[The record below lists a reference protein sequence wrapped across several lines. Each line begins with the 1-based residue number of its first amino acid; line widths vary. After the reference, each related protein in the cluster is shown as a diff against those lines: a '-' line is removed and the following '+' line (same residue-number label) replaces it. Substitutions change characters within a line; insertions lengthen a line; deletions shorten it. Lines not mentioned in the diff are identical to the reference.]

1 MDRILSA
8 DGTSIACRRQ
18 GEGPP
23 LVLVGGALS
32 SAATDAPLAALL
44 APRFTVVTY
53 DRRGRGASGSGGAA
67 GVRGEPTKDGSGAA
81 GVRGEIEDLTAVVG
95 AAGPGASVFGMSSG
109 GALALEAAA
118 AGLPVELLAVY
129 EPPYTPGTSGR
140 LLKARRT
147 ARLHRLLAAGDR
159 AGAVELF
166 LSATGV
172 DPATVA
178 RMRRAPLWPGLEALA
193 PTLAY
198 DDALLGDGAVP
209 AERFAAV
216 TARTLVVCGGFSPA
230 PARAATRTLAEAL
243 PRARHRTLT
252 GQTHEVAPQVLAPV
266 LADFFARDVY
276 VRQAS

>member
-8 DGTSIACRRQ
+8 DSTPIAYRRQ

-32 SAATDAPLAALL
+32 TAATDAPLGALL

-53 DRRGRGASGSGGAA
+53 DRRGRGASGSGAD
-67 GVRGEPTKDGSGAA
+67 GVR
-81 GVRGEIEDLTAVVG
+81 REIEDLSAVVR
-95 AAGPGASVFGMSSG
+95 AAGTGASVFGMSSG

-118 AGLPVELLAVY
+118 AGLPVGLLAVY
-129 EPPYTPGTSGR
+129 EPPYTPGASGLR
-140 LLKARRT
+140 FKAHCT
-147 ARLHRLLAAGDR
+147 DRLHRLLAAGDR

-166 LSATGV
+166 LTATGV

-178 RMRRAPLWPGLEALA
+178 RMRRAPLWAGLEGLA
-193 PTLAY
+193 HTLAY
-198 DDALLGDGAVP
+198 DDALLGDGAIP

-216 TARTLVVCGGFSPA
+216 TARTLVVCGGFSS
-230 PARAATRTLAEAL
+230 ARARASTRTLAEAL

-252 GQTHEVAPQVLAPV
+252 GQMREVAPQVLAPV

>member
-8 DGTSIACRRQ
+8 DGTPIAYRRQ

-32 SAATDAPLAALL
+32 TAATDAPLAALL

-53 DRRGRGASGSGGAA
+53 DRRGRGASGGGA
-67 GVRGEPTKDGSGAA
+67 GTVR
-81 GVRGEIEDLTAVVG
+81 REIEDLAAVVG
-95 AAGPGASVFGMSSG
+95 AAGSGASVFGMSSG

-118 AGLPVELLAVY
+118 AGLPVGLLAVY
-129 EPPYTPGTSGR
+129 EPPYTPGASGLR
-140 LLKARRT
+140 LKARCT
-147 ARLHRLLAAGDR
+147 DRLHRLLAAGNR

-166 LSATGV
+166 LTATGV

-193 PTLAY
+193 HTLAY

-209 AERFAAV
+209 VERFAAV
-216 TARTLVVCGGFSPA
+216 TARTLVVCGGFSSA
-230 PARAATRTLAEAL
+230 GTRAATRTLAEAL

-252 GQTHEVAPQVLAPV
+252 GQMREVAPQVLAPV

>member
-8 DGTSIACRRQ
+8 DSTPIACHRR

-23 LVLVGGALS
+23 LVLVGGALGT
-32 SAATDAPLAALL
+32 AAADASLAALL

-53 DRRGRGASGSGGAA
+53 DRRGRGASGSGGAVGVA
-67 GVRGEPTKDGSGAA
+67 GVR
-81 GVRGEIEDLTAVVG
+81 REIEDLAAVVT

-129 EPPYTPGTSGR
+129 EPPYTPGASGL
-140 LLKARRT
+140 LLKAR
-147 ARLHRLLAAGDR
+147 ASDRLHRLLAAGDR

-166 LSATGV
+166 LTATGV
-172 DPATVA
+172 DPATVD

-198 DDALLGDGAVP
+198 DDAVLGDGAVP
-209 AERFAAV
+209 VERFAAV
-216 TARTLVVCGGFSPA
+216 TARTLVVCGGFSSA
-230 PARAATRTLAEAL
+230 RSRAATRTLAEAL

>member
-8 DGTSIACRRQ
+8 DGTPIACRRQ

-53 DRRGRGASGSGGAA
+53 DRRGRGASGS
-67 GVRGEPTKDGSGAA
+67 VRQEPAKDGSGAS
-81 GVRGEIEDLTAVVG
+81 GVRREIEDLAAVVA

-166 LSATGV
+166 LSAAGV

-230 PARAATRTLAEAL
+230 PARAATRTLADAL
-243 PRARHRTLT
+243 RRARHRTLT

-266 LADFFARDVY
+266 LADFFAQDVY

>member
-8 DGTSIACRRQ
+8 DSTPIAYRRQ

-32 SAATDAPLAALL
+32 TAATDAPLAALL

-53 DRRGRGASGSGGAA
+53 DRRGRGASGGGAD
-67 GVRGEPTKDGSGAA
+67 GVR
-81 GVRGEIEDLTAVVG
+81 REIEDLSAVVR
-95 AAGPGASVFGMSSG
+95 AAGTGASVFGMSSG

-118 AGLPVELLAVY
+118 AGLPVGLLAVY
-129 EPPYTPGTSGR
+129 EPPYTPGASGLR
-140 LLKARRT
+140 SKARCT
-147 ARLHRLLAAGDR
+147 DRLHGLLAAGDR

-166 LSATGV
+166 LTATGV

-178 RMRRAPLWPGLEALA
+178 RMRRAPLWAGLEALA
-193 PTLAY
+193 HTLAC
-198 DDALLGDGAVP
+198 DDALLGDGAIP

-216 TARTLVVCGGFSPA
+216 TARTLVVCGGFSS
-230 PARAATRTLAEAL
+230 ARARASTRTLAEAL

-252 GQTHEVAPQVLAPV
+252 GQMREVAPQVLAPV

>member
-8 DGTSIACRRQ
+8 DSTPIAYRRQ

-32 SAATDAPLAALL
+32 TAATDAPLAALL

-53 DRRGRGASGSGGAA
+53 DRRGRGASGSGAD
-67 GVRGEPTKDGSGAA
+67 GVR
-81 GVRGEIEDLTAVVG
+81 REIEDLSAVVR
-95 AAGPGASVFGMSSG
+95 AAGTGASVFGMSSG

-118 AGLPVELLAVY
+118 AGLPVGLLAVY
-129 EPPYTPGTSGR
+129 EPPYTPGASGLR
-140 LLKARRT
+140 FKARCT
-147 ARLHRLLAAGDR
+147 DRLHGMLAAGDR

-166 LSATGV
+166 LTATGV
-172 DPATVA
+172 DAATVA

-193 PTLAY
+193 HTLAY
-198 DDALLGDGAVP
+198 DDALLGDGAIP
-209 AERFAAV
+209 AERFTAV
-216 TARTLVVCGGFSPA
+216 TARTLVVCGGFSS
-230 PARAATRTLAEAL
+230 ARARASTRTLAEAL

-252 GQTHEVAPQVLAPV
+252 GQMREVAPQVLAPV

>member
-8 DGTSIACRRQ
+8 DSTPIAYRRQ

-32 SAATDAPLAALL
+32 TAATDAPLAALL

-53 DRRGRGASGSGGAA
+53 DRRGRGASGSGAD
-67 GVRGEPTKDGSGAA
+67 GVR
-81 GVRGEIEDLTAVVG
+81 REIEDLSAVVR
-95 AAGPGASVFGMSSG
+95 AAGTGASVFGMSSG

-118 AGLPVELLAVY
+118 AGLPVGLLAVY
-129 EPPYTPGTSGR
+129 EPPYTPGASGLR
-140 LLKARRT
+140 FKARCT
-147 ARLHRLLAAGDR
+147 DRLHGLLAAGDR
-159 AGAVELF
+159 AEAVELF
-166 LSATGV
+166 LTATGV

-178 RMRRAPLWPGLEALA
+178 RMRRAPLWAGLEALA
-193 PTLAY
+193 HTLAY
-198 DDALLGDGAVP
+198 DDALLGDGAIP
-209 AERFAAV
+209 AERFTAV
-216 TARTLVVCGGFSPA
+216 TARTLVVCGGFSS
-230 PARAATRTLAEAL
+230 ARARASTRTLAEAL

-252 GQTHEVAPQVLAPV
+252 GQMREVAPQVLAPV

>member
-8 DGTSIACRRQ
+8 DSTPIAYRRQ

-32 SAATDAPLAALL
+32 TAATDAPLAALL

-53 DRRGRGASGSGGAA
+53 DRRGRGASGSGAD
-67 GVRGEPTKDGSGAA
+67 GVR
-81 GVRGEIEDLTAVVG
+81 REIEDLSAVVR
-95 AAGPGASVFGMSSG
+95 AAGTGASVFGMSSG

-118 AGLPVELLAVY
+118 AGLPVGLLAVY
-129 EPPYTPGTSGR
+129 EPPYTPGASGLR
-140 LLKARRT
+140 FKARCT
-147 ARLHRLLAAGDR
+147 DRLHGLLAAGDR

-166 LSATGV
+166 LTATGV
-172 DPATVA
+172 DAATVA

-193 PTLAY
+193 YTLAY
-198 DDALLGDGAVP
+198 DDALLGDGAIP
-209 AERFAAV
+209 AERFTAV
-216 TARTLVVCGGFSPA
+216 TARTLVVCGGFSS
-230 PARAATRTLAEAL
+230 ARARASTRTLAEAL

-252 GQTHEVAPQVLAPV
+252 GQMREVAPQVLAPV